1 VSNFKAVE
9 VPLTAWRVT
18 STCWKFFLQL
28 SMNGFLGQ
36 VGTKKYKEK
45 KVAVLYGK
53 IIVYRIACK
62 MI

>member
-28 SMNGFLGQ
+28 SMNGFLRAGE
-36 VGTKKYKEK
+36 GLKKYKEK
-45 KVAVLYGK
+45 KVAVLYRK
-53 IIVYRIACK
+53 IIVYRITCK
-62 MI
+62 

>member
-28 SMNGFLGQ
+28 SMYGFLRAGE
-36 VGTKKYKEK
+36 GLKNYKEK
-45 KVAVLYGK
+45 KVAVLSGK

-62 MI
+62 